1 MEVPGEKYKTEHTC
15 KNPAVKT
22 ETVLRCSCHNEIYL
36 FFLKQTSFI
45 ARVMYLSMNL
55 KLIEM
60 LAFQVKTV
68 LSASYL

>member
-1 MEVPGEKYKTEHTC
+1 MEVPGEKYKTEYTC

-22 ETVLRCSCHNEIYL
+22 EIVLRCSCHNEIYL